1 MRRRQGVDWGG
12 GGEQSR
18 RKECEGIFEE
28 QESPGGGGAGQGPAA
43 VIYIHTYVHIVQLG
57 CPAGHAGG

>member
-1 MRRRQGVDWGG
+1 MEGG
-12 GGEQSR
+12 QSR

-28 QESPGGGGAGQGPAA
+28 QESPGGGGGAGQGPAA